1 MRTEDVYVPGEKVRC
16 GIIIDDE
23 IPPSIEEVIEFARK
37 MGAAYYMGEIE
48 MFVIKLENLGN
59 NFFKSNYWAI
69 LDKINTAYSL
79 GG

>member
-1 MRTEDVYVPGEKVRC
+1 MKTEAAFVYGEKVRC

-23 IPPSIEEVIEFARK
+23 VPPTIEEVIEFARE

-48 MFVIKLENLGN
+48 MFVVKLERLGN
-59 NFFKSNYWAI
+59 NFFKGNYWAI

-79 GG
+79 SG